1 MPIRIILF
9 DDNAER
15 RDSLQLLLELY
26 EDFEFVRAF
35 DNCLNV
41 VEKVRATRPD
51 VVLMD
56 IEMPD
61 INGIEG
67 VKAIK
72 AEFPDM
78 KILMQTVFEDDENV
92 FESILAGASGY
103 ILKKT
108 DSDKVAEAI
117 REVYADGAPM
127 TPTIARK
134 VLEWMKKQAPDTTP
148 QVETFELSEREK
160 EILSLL
166 VQGLSYK
173 MIAEKCFISYHTV
186 NSHLK
191 KIYDKLHVHSQAE
204 AVSKAL
210 KNKIV

>member
-67 VKAIK
+67 VKEIK
-72 AEFPDM
+72 QAFPDM

-134 VLEWMKKQAPDTTP
+134 VLEWMKKQVPDNTP
-148 QVETFELSEREK
+148 QTETFELSEREK
-160 EILSLL
+160 EILFLL

-191 KIYDKLHVHSQAE
+191 KIYEKLHVHSQAE